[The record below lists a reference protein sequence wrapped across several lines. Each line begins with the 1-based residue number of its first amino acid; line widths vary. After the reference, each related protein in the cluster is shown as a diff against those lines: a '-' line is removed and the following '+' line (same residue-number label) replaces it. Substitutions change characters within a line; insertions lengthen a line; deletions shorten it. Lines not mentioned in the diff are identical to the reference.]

1 MSNIAPLTHQ
11 KLVSLIMKKSFI
23 LIILILVLSLSLNA
37 QDYKTCVG
45 LRAGIPYGLTIKHFM
60 SETNAVEGI
69 LASNWGGFVAT
80 ALYEKERWTGH
91 YPALNWY
98 WGFGA
103 HVGFWDEGAN
113 RYVNSTYTGSV
124 IGVDGV
130 LGIEYTF
137 DEIPLNLSLDVLPSV
152 NLIGSTGWGGINGA
166 LSIRYV
172 F

>member
-1 MSNIAPLTHQ
+1 
-11 KLVSLIMKKSFI
+11 MKRVFLI
-23 LIILILVLSLSLNA
+23 LIFTAVVTITGYG
-37 QDYKTCVG
+37 QDYKTALG
-45 LRAGIPYGLTIKHFM
+45 LRAGLPYGVTIRHFINK
-60 SETNAVEGI
+60 ENALEGI
-69 LASNWGGFVAT
+69 LASRWSGFVIT
-80 ALYEKERWTGH
+80 GLYEKESWLGN

-103 HVGFWDEGAN
+103 HAGFWDTGTNPNVNTTGA
-113 RYVNSTYTGSV
+113 V
-124 IGVDGV
+124 IGADAI

-137 DEIPLNLSLDVLPSV
+137 DDFPINLSLDLLPSL

>member
-1 MSNIAPLTHQ
+1 
-11 KLVSLIMKKSFI
+11 MKRS
-23 LIILILVLSLSLNA
+23 ILILLITVAFTITGYS
-37 QDYKTCVG
+37 QDYKTALG
-45 LRAGIPYGLTIKHFM
+45 LRAGLPYGVTLRHFINKD
-60 SETNAVEGI
+60 NALEGI
-69 LASNWGGFVAT
+69 LASRWSGLVITG
-80 ALYEKERWTGH
+80 LYENESWLGK

-103 HVGFWDEGAN
+103 HAGFWDQGTN
-113 RYVNSTYTGSV
+113 PNVNSTYVGAV
-124 IGVDGV
+124 IGADAI

-137 DEIPLNLSLDVLPSV
+137 DEFPINLSLDLLPSL